1 MSLHTIPLSQ
11 TFERVQE
18 WLPYFI
24 TFAHRRNAQAIW
36 QAIQNGGVQ
45 IHLVEDEGRTV
56 AAIGTRIFDHETG
69 RIGDLMWVGGNN
81 RPAILKAIP
90 SLEHFLRE
98 QGCVRVIVTGRLS
111 LERLL
116 KPQGFAPTQITLEK
130 ALVR

>member
-1 MSLHTIPLSQ
+1 LSLHTIPLNQ

-18 WLPYFI
+18 WLPHFV

-36 QAIQNGGVQ
+36 NAIQNGTVQ

-69 RIGDLMWVGGNN
+69 RIGDLMWVGGQS

-90 SLEHFLRE
+90 PIEAFLRE

-111 LERLL
+111 LARVM
-116 KPQGFAPTQITLEK
+116 KPLGYAPTQVTLEK
-130 ALVR
+130 ALV